1 MPSRRRVLQ
10 MLGAAGVIGGGGW
23 ALFGGTRANAYYQGP
38 LSDHFDGV
46 RFFNPGSGRP
56 EGWAG
61 IPALAI
67 RRSRRVMAGS
77 VPESIRRGPAARASR
92 PAMACA

>member
-46 RFFNPGSGRP
+46 RFFNPGQ
-56 EGWAG
+56 AG
-61 IPALAI
+61 PK
-67 RRSRRVMAGS
+67 G
-77 VPESIRRGPAARASR
+77 
-92 PAMACA
+92 

>member
-38 LSDHFDGV
+38 VSDHFDGV
-46 RFFNPGSGRP
+46 RFFNPGRRARRGGWRFCAGNSAIAARHGRQRSRVNSPRTGRP
-56 EGWAG
+56 
-61 IPALAI
+61 
-67 RRSRRVMAGS
+67 RKS
-77 VPESIRRGPAARASR
+77 
-92 PAMACA
+92 PAMRCA